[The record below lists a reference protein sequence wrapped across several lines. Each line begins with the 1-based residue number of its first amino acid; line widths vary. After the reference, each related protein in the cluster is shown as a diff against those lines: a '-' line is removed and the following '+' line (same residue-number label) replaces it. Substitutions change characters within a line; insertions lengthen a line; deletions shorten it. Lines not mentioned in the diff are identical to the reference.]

1 MSRHGQAACRLG
13 ECELAWHLMHMG
25 TYGEALSGLRNIIK
39 PVYDA
44 IATGL
49 EASAQ
54 HHVSFNILRQDEPWH
69 YLHTVRR
76 VAVEKL
82 RDAGLQA
89 TKEGNRFAL
98 PLSGILVVYGG
109 YVVRVLHAEGGE
121 AGEAARVPVPG
132 RSKAKQ
138 SFWRQDPFDGM
149 KTENLLLLWQDKAGQ
164 LIEPMLLARPV
175 GGDFRRHS
183 LRLAWDGDVYRRMA
197 DMRAED
203 LNELEPKRKYL
214 EMGDE
219 EAG

>member
-1 MSRHGQAACRLG
+1 
-13 ECELAWHLMHMG
+13 MHMG

-39 PVYDA
+39 PVFEA
-44 IATGL
+44 IEAGL

-54 HHVSFNILRQDEPWH
+54 HHATFKILRKDEPWH

-82 RDAGLQA
+82 REAGLQA
-89 TKEGNRFAL
+89 TREGNRFAL
-98 PLSGILVVYGG
+98 PLSGILVIYGG
-109 YVVRVLHAEGGE
+109 YVVRVLHADGGDTSE
-121 AGEAARVPVPG
+121 AVQVPVPG

-164 LIEPMLLARPV
+164 LIEPMLLARPL
-175 GGDFRRHS
+175 GGDYQRNS
-183 LRLAWDGDVYRRMA
+183 LRLAWDGEIFRRMA
-197 DMRAED
+197 NMRAED
-203 LNELEPKRKYL
+203 LNGLEPRRKYL